1 MSKDKD
7 LEEKFIKTEHVF
19 DGRLLKVRKDTV
31 LLPNGKEATREW
43 IEHPGAVAVVPILN
57 DGRIAMVKQY
67 RYPMG
72 KITLEI
78 PAGKLDQGEAPD
90 KCVARELKEETGYTA
105 NKIRKIATI
114 GTTMAFSNEVIHLY
128 IAEDLV
134 EGEACPDEDEFI
146 NVEKYTKEELHTM
159 IKDGM
164 IDDAKSLVAIL
175 MANI

>member
-1 MSKDKD
+1 MSKE
-7 LEEKFIKTEHVF
+7 LEEKFIKTELVF
-19 DGRLLKVRKDTV
+19 DGQLLKVRKDTV

-43 IEHPGAVAVVPILN
+43 IEHPGAVAVIPILD

-72 KITLEI
+72 KVTLEV
-78 PAGKLDQGEAPD
+78 PAGKLDRGEAPD
-90 KCVARELKEETGYTA
+90 KCVMRELKEETGYTA

-114 GTTMAFSNEVIHLY
+114 GTTMAFSNEVIHIY
-128 IAEDLV
+128 VAEELV

-159 IKDGM
+159 IKDGT

-175 MANI
+175 MANL

>member
-1 MSKDKD
+1 
-7 LEEKFIKTEHVF
+7 V
-19 DGRLLKVRKDTV
+19 
-31 LLPNGKEATREW
+31 
-43 IEHPGAVAVVPILN
+43 
-57 DGRIAMVKQY
+57 
-67 RYPMG
+67 
-72 KITLEI
+72 
-78 PAGKLDQGEAPD
+78 KLDQGEAPE
-90 KCVARELKEETGYTA
+90 KCVERELKEETGYTA

-159 IKDGM
+159 IKDGT

>member
-1 MSKDKD
+1 MSKE

-19 DGRLLKVRKDTV
+19 DGQLLKVRKDTV

-43 IEHPGAVAVVPILN
+43 IEHPGAVAVIPILD

-67 RYPMG
+67 RYPMR
-72 KITLEI
+72 KVTLEV

-90 KCVARELKEETGYTA
+90 TCVMRELKEETGYTA
-105 NKIRKIATI
+105 NKISKIATI
-114 GTTMAFSNEVIHLY
+114 GTTMAFSNEVIHIY
-128 IAEDLV
+128 VAEELV

-159 IKDGM
+159 IKDGT

-175 MANI
+175 MANL

>member
-1 MSKDKD
+1 MSKE

-19 DGRLLKVRKDTV
+19 DGQLLKVRKDTV

-43 IEHPGAVAVVPILN
+43 IEHPGAVAVIPILN

-72 KITLEI
+72 KVTLEV
-78 PAGKLDQGEAPD
+78 PAGKLDKGEAPD
-90 KCVARELKEETGYTA
+90 TCVMRELKEETGYTA

-114 GTTMAFSNEVIHLY
+114 GTTMAFSNEVIHIY
-128 IAEDLV
+128 VAEDLV

-146 NVEKYTKEELHTM
+146 NVEKYTKEQLHTM
-159 IKDGM
+159 IKDGTL
-164 IDDAKSLVAIL
+164 DDAKSLVAIL
-175 MANI
+175 MANL